1 MADRDMVQPGTN
13 SELSGAASTQK
24 YVGQILV
31 AVGVLVFGAAL
42 AYGTALLPEAT
53 GYAKVGPRLMP
64 TIVAGGL
71 ILLGLVLL
79 KEALFGGFR
88 GVDEA
93 EAAANPTDWYAIAW
107 ISAGIILNGILMVPV
122 GFVISGT
129 LLFVLAARGFGNKAW
144 VKNAIIGLII
154 AVITYAFFN
163 YGLGLGLPRG
173 ILPV

>member
-1 MADRDMVQPGTN
+1 MVDA
-13 SELSGAASTQK
+13 GAAKAPRHT
-24 YVGQILV
+24 GQILV
-31 AVGVLVFGAAL
+31 AAGVLILGAAL
-42 AYGTALLPEAT
+42 AYGTTQLPAAT

-64 TIVAGGL
+64 TIVSGGL

-93 EAAANPTDWYAIAW
+93 AANPTDWRAFAW
-107 ISAGIILNGILMVPV
+107 ITAGIICNGILMVPV

-129 LLFVLAARGFGNKAW
+129 LLFVLAARGFGNKDW

-154 AVITYAFFN
+154 AIVTYAFFN

>member
-1 MADRDMVQPGTN
+1 MADPGTAHG
-13 SELSGAASTQK
+13 ELSSAASAGRH
-24 YVGQILV
+24 VGQILV
-31 AVGVLVFGAAL
+31 AAGVLAFGVAL
-42 AYGTALLPEAT
+42 LYGTTLLPAAT

-64 TIVAGGL
+64 TIVSGGL

-88 GVDEA
+88 GVDET
-93 EAAANPTDWYAIAW
+93 EAAATPTDWRAIAW
-107 ISAGIILNGILMVPV
+107 ISAAIIANGVLMVPV
-122 GFVISGT
+122 GFVLAGT
-129 LLFVLAARGFGNKAW
+129 VLFVLAARGFGNKDW

-154 AVITYAFFN
+154 AVVTYAFFN

>member
-1 MADRDMVQPGTN
+1 MADREMTN
-13 SELSGAASTQK
+13 SELSGAASAQK
-24 YVGQILV
+24 HVGQILV
-31 AVGVLVFGAAL
+31 AVGVLAFGTAL
-42 AYGTALLPEAT
+42 AYGTTLLPEAT

-79 KEALFGGFR
+79 KEALFGGFH

-93 EAAANPTDWYAIAW
+93 EAAANPTDWRAIGW

-154 AVITYAFFN
+154 AMITYAFFN